1 MSFILDALRKSETAR
16 RRSEAPDLFATMPS
30 TSEPARTPPAWPLW
44 AVGIVGIVGTLSLLV
59 ALWLFSQRTS
69 APEPAPTAS
78 GTTTEAALEA
88 EIEADPPTFTPMP
101 VATQTPSPLPNIA
114 TAEPLPSPVA
124 PPADSTPPPVPA
136 PTPENANV
144 PPTLP
149 EPPSAPQIPPTP
161 TIAPP
166 SGDQPLA
173 LADLD
178 PAMRKQLPPLKL
190 SMHLWNETASQRF
203 VILDGQRLKEGDAL
217 GEIVVEGI
225 SRDGAVLA
233 WRGSRLK
240 IELR

>member
-16 RRSEAPDLFATMPS
+16 RRSEAPDLFATMP
-30 TSEPARTPPAWPLW
+30 TTAEPARARPAWPLW
-44 AVGIVGIVGTLSLLV
+44 AIGIFGTLSLLV
-59 ALWLFSQRTS
+59 TLWLLSQDGT
-69 APEPAPTAS
+69 APEPTPVAS
-78 GTTTEAALEA
+78 GTATGAAPET

-101 VATQTPSPLPNIA
+101 APTQAPSAPVRNIA
-114 TAEPLPSPVA
+114 TAEPPAPPVAVPADGTPSPV
-124 PPADSTPPPVPA
+124 PAR
-136 PTPENANV
+136 TPENADV
-144 PPTLP
+144 PPTQP
-149 EPPSAPQIPPTP
+149 EPPSAPLVPPTP
-161 TIAPP
+161 AIAP
-166 SGDQPLA
+166 SAGDQPLA

-217 GEIVVEGI
+217 GEIVVERI

-240 IELR
+240 IELH

>member
-30 TSEPARTPPAWPLW
+30 TSEPPRARPAWPLW
-44 AVGIVGIVGTLSLLV
+44 TVGIVGTLSLLV
-59 ALWLFSQRTS
+59 ALWLFSQRKP
-69 APEPAPTAS
+69 APEPTPVAS
-78 GTTTEAALEA
+78 GTTAETALEA
-88 EIEADPPTFTPMP
+88 ETEADPPTFTPMP
-101 VATQTPSPLPNIA
+101 VATQTPSPVRNVA
-114 TAEPLPSPVA
+114 AAEPPAPSIA
-124 PPADSTPPPVPA
+124 LPADNSSSPVPA
-136 PTPENANV
+136 HTPENANL

-149 EPPSAPQIPPTP
+149 EPQGAPPPVPPTSP
-161 TIAPP
+161 IAPP
-166 SGDQPLA
+166 AGDQPLA

-217 GEIVVEGI
+217 GEIVVERI

>member
-30 TSEPARTPPAWPLW
+30 TSEPPLARPAWPLW
-44 AVGIVGIVGTLSLLV
+44 AVGIVGTLSLLM
-59 ALWLFSQRTS
+59 ALWLFSQRES
-69 APEPAPTAS
+69 APEPAPVASETA
-78 GTTTEAALEA
+78 TEAAPEA
-88 EIEADPPTFTPMP
+88 GIEADPPTFPPMP
-101 VATQTPSPLPNIA
+101 VATQPPAPERNIA
-114 TAEPLPSPVA
+114 TAEPPA
-124 PPADSTPPPVPA
+124 PPAAVEADRTPPPVPA
-136 PTPENANV
+136 HTPENANA

-149 EPPSAPQIPPTP
+149 EPPSAPQVPPTP

-166 SGDQPLA
+166 ANDQPLA

-217 GEIVVEGI
+217 GEIVVERI
-225 SRDGAVLA
+225 SRDGAVLS